1 MASISTAAR
10 EPAEA
15 LAPQVKRATRALLK
29 HVRKQGGGKKQLIE
43 THETVSLMIGLRAI
57 PKKGNTGKP
66 LRIAIPHSL
75 HGEDPQIC
83 LFVKEEAAKL
93 LKTRLDKTPVPG
105 LAKVIGLDKLRKTYK
120 QYADKRELCASYDLF
135 VADERILPMLAGQLG
150 KTFFAAKKQPIA
162 VKIQGNKLDKS
173 VKSARDSTFLYLGR
187 GDCVAVRVGRTDF
200 AEDDLAENVVAAMM
214 GAVDRIKGGWG
225 NIQCINLKTT
235 SSVAL
240 PLYNSLDTTATAV
253 AVPEEKVD
261 EEGEEGE
268 EEEEET
274 ATATRKRK
282 SAPGK
287 KDAVAKKTKKVV
299 AKDAVKKDS
308 STSKRPLLSKKD
320 KGSKTPS
327 KSKGGKTPSKKR

>member
-57 PKKGNTGKP
+57 PTKGNTGKP

-75 HGEDPQIC
+75 HGGDPQIC

-135 VADERILPMLAGQLG
+135 VADGALDVSQPFVLTGGDEILCIPCRLV
-150 KTFFAAKKQPIA
+150 I
-162 VKIQGNKLDKS
+162 DR
-173 VKSARDSTFLYLGR
+173 RDP
-187 GDCVAVRVGRTDF
+187 V
-200 AEDDLAENVVAAMM
+200 
-214 GAVDRIKGGWG
+214 
-225 NIQCINLKTT
+225 
-235 SSVAL
+235 
-240 PLYNSLDTTATAV
+240 
-253 AVPEEKVD
+253 
-261 EEGEEGE
+261 
-268 EEEEET
+268 
-274 ATATRKRK
+274 ATRQQRFGQMRSNK
-282 SAPGK
+282 SCSAC
-287 KDAVAKKTKKVV
+287 D
-299 AKDAVKKDS
+299 
-308 STSKRPLLSKKD
+308 
-320 KGSKTPS
+320 
-327 KSKGGKTPSKKR
+327 